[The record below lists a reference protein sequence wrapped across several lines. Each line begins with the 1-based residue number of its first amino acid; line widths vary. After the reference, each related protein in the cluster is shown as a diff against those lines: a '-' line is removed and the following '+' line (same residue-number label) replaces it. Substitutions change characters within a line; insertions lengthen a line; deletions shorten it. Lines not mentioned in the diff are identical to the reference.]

1 MGNVQNTSV
10 QASLTLLQ
18 QNITNIAITAVNSA
32 GAICNTNQVL
42 NINFKNIK
50 NCANVVG
57 QTSNV
62 NCNLTTLFSTNTNT
76 NLTSIISTAVAQTAA
91 SMQQSVQDFLAASLN
106 VQNTST
112 SVQTAITN
120 ILTTNVAQSFYN
132 SCIAKANVDQTGTLN
147 FTDIDCSQG
156 GNNMVTQNA
165 QLLVL
170 VNCVN
175 NTVVTL
181 LTNAVESTQVAQTAT
196 ATQAST
202 QKGISQLVSALA
214 LPLIILGV
222 VIVVIAIMYF
232 VVKSRKS
239 QAAPAKPIGLS
250 TGATMPGSAARGLTA
265 TGIAVR

>member
-1 MGNVQNTSV
+1 
-10 QASLTLLQ
+10 L
-18 QNITNIAITAVNSA
+18 
-32 GAICNTNQVL
+32 
-42 NINFKNIK
+42 
-50 NCANVVG
+50 
-57 QTSNV
+57 
-62 NCNLTTLFSTNTNT
+62 
-76 NLTSIISTAVAQTAA
+76 
-91 SMQQSVQDFLAASLN
+91 
-106 VQNTST
+106 
-112 SVQTAITN
+112 
-120 ILTTNVAQSFYN
+120 YN
-132 SCIAKANVDQTGTLN
+132 DCIAKATVDQTGTLN

-156 GNNMVTQNA
+156 GNNMITQNA

-181 LTNAVESTQVAQTAT
+181 LTNAVETAQVAQAAT
-196 ATQAST
+196 TTQTST